1 MKSGQIT
8 IKDIARELNISPSTV
23 SRALKDHPDIS
34 AETKKAVKE
43 LAEKLDYQPNSI
55 ALSLRKSRTNT
66 IGIVI
71 PEIVHHFFS
80 TVISG
85 VEDVAHEFGYN
96 VIIAQSNEEVERE
109 AGNVHAL
116 WSSRVDGML
125 ISLSRETDHFEHLEN
140 LVRRK
145 VPLVFFDRVPE
156 TLDVCKVVVDDYE
169 GAFHAV
175 EHLIEQGCK
184 NIYHL
189 AGPAHLSISH
199 ERRKG
204 FEDAMKK
211 HEMPLEPHQIVETG
225 LTLEK
230 GRKIM
235 RGLLQGGSPPD
246 GIFCVSDPVAIGAM
260 QVGLSKGLDVPNDL
274 AVVGFSDEPITG
286 LMQPALSSVAQPGY
300 EMGQLSTRIFLRQM
314 DKGVE
319 NYPPETEVLRTTL
332 VVRESS
338 KRK

>member
-34 AETKKAVKE
+34 AETKKVVKE

-80 TVISG
+80 TIISG

-96 VIIAQSNEEVERE
+96 VIIAQSNESVERE

-125 ISLSRETDHFEHLEN
+125 ISLSRETDHFDHLQN

-156 TLDVCKVVVDDYE
+156 SMNVCKVVVDDYE

-184 NIYHL
+184 SIYHL

-199 ERRKG
+199 ERTKG
-204 FEDAMKK
+204 YLDAMAK
-211 HEMPLEPHQIVETG
+211 HDMPVGNNMVVETG
-225 LTLEK
+225 LTSEK
-230 GRKIM
+230 GRKVM
-235 RGLLQGGSPPD
+235 RSILQSGSKPD

-260 QVGLSKGLDVPNDL
+260 QVSQNQGLKIPQDL
-274 AVVGFSDEPITG
+274 AVVGFSDEPITS
-286 LMQPALSSVAQPGY
+286 LMQPALSSVAQPGF

-319 NYPPETEVLRTTL
+319 NYKPETEVLRTTL

-338 KRK
+338 KRR